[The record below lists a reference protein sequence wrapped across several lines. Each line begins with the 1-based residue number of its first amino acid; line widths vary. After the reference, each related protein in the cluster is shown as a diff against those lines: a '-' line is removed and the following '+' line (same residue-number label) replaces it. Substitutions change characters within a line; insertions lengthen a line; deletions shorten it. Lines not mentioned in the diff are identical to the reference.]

1 MKLVILGVGGM
12 GAITL
17 SKIVAQMCIEKDIPV
32 HSSEIHGMAK
42 KGGLV
47 EIQMKI
53 GSGKS
58 GVVLKGTADFVI
70 VLDKE
75 YKDYGRS
82 YLKNKSRGL
91 IVLTDEDKNWAVREL
106 GDVRFANAFVLGKFI
121 KSQSIFGKNDAL
133 SVLEKFKF
141 FGKNKISFERGLL

>member
-17 SKIVAQMCIEKDIPV
+17 SKIIAQMCIEKDIPV
-32 HSSEIHGMAK
+32 RSSEIHGMAK

-58 GVVLKGTADFVI
+58 GVVLKKTADFAI

-75 YKDYGRS
+75 YEDYAKS
-82 YLKNKSRGL
+82 YLKNGEKGL
-91 IVLTDEDKNWAVREL
+91 ITLTDEEKVWAAQEL
-106 GDVRFANAFVLGKFI
+106 GDVRFANAFLLGRFI
-121 KSQSIFGKNDAL
+121 KNQSIFDKDDAL
-133 SVLEKFKF
+133 SVLKGFKF
-141 FGKNKISFERGLL
+141 FDKNKISFERGLS